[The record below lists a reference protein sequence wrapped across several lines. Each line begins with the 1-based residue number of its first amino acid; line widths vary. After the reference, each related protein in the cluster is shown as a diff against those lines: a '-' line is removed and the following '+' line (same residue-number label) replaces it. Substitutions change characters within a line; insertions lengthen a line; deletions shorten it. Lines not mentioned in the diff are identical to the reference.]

1 MRKHKEFKAT
11 KMAFMY
17 KYRSKALYAHV
28 HADMD
33 ITPEAAHKLFAR
45 LARRGF
51 SLVVP
56 SLPTDYVYTDD
67 FAQRYAA
74 WFAVLSRAALDT
86 GLKLALHPQRPIER
100 ALCEPSDRTKVLS
113 RRVYYAEQ
121 REHFHL
127 TLCDKP
133 TLSLIALDEEYTRII
148 DLRPYVKDNVL
159 DFDVPDGNWVIE
171 QYVCTDEEQDGTQ
184 HATHSRLSRTA
195 FISYLDRLY
204 VLCGG
209 VQNTAIGALYYHNL
223 CFDSPNRRNWAQE
236 FNEIFQAKF
245 GFDPSPYYP
254 VLFHNLGGGTEH
266 IRALFMQCRA
276 ELLRNGIA
284 RALRDFAMAQHLEAI
299 IIQAE
304 PKAPACSWITGD
316 ALANQ
321 QYCAASRM
329 DHAYLYGLNS
339 LTLAA
344 SAAADSGRQ
353 RVICE
358 LFARLSDAYTEEMAL
373 KETITVLGNGAN
385 TLIMHPTV
393 MKMSR
398 QFTEPVHR
406 SLYLLTNGF
415 SVCDIAML
423 YPIYALHTKPLM
435 YEQPAPDYEYP
446 ITPFNCDYMTLA
458 NSLAHYAGINLTMLH
473 PETLQMHCQVRGNQL
488 FFENVKGNNGFRILI
503 LPATSMIRLDNLR
516 TVAEFYDNGGIVIA
530 TGTLPDMAFEF
541 LPEFEKDLLDHY
553 GEEYVTDYDCE
564 VRRLVKHIFGEK
576 ACDKSVLANRGFNS
590 NQNGGRAYLL
600 YPSATAAD
608 GTFMTASDEIMRL
621 LYELKIPYD
630 VIMPGMRRL
639 ENGGVFNLPLPEY
652 RHVDT
657 PEGVHRVGM
666 MGHLHKVNGTQHT
679 HMLYNTTDTPYENT
693 VYLRG
698 ALKPVIYNP
707 QTGKVSRA
715 RRVKYAT
722 YRGQVYTSLPV
733 QIPQR
738 SALFLVSEENEQ
750 KLTLSAPLSDLSS

>member
-1 MRKHKEFKAT
+1 MRRIKEFKAN

-17 KYRSKALYAHV
+17 KYRTNALYAHI
-28 HADMD
+28 HPAMD
-33 ITPEAAHKLFAR
+33 ISPEAAHKLFAR

-51 SLVVP
+51 SLVIP
-56 SLPTDYVYTDD
+56 SLPTDYVYTED
-67 FAQRYAA
+67 FAQRYAV
-74 WFAVLSRAALDT
+74 WFATLSQAALDT
-86 GLKLALHPQRPIER
+86 GMKIALHPQRPIER
-100 ALCEPSDRTKVLS
+100 ALCDPNDRTQVLS

-121 REHFHL
+121 HEHFRL
-127 TLCDKP
+127 TLYDKP
-133 TLSLIALDEEYTRII
+133 TLCLIALDEEYTQII
-148 DLRPYVKDNVL
+148 DLRPYVHDGVL
-159 DFDVPDGNWVIE
+159 EFDVPDGNWVIE
-171 QYVCTDEEQDGTQ
+171 QYVCTDIEQDGTQ
-184 HATHSRLSRTA
+184 HTTHNRLSRTA

-209 VQNTAIGALYYHNL
+209 VQNTAIGAVYYHNL
-223 CFDSPNRRNWAQE
+223 CFDSPNRRNWTQD
-236 FNEIFQAKF
+236 FNDIFKAEF

-276 ELLRNGIA
+276 ELLKAGIA

-321 QYCAASRM
+321 QYCAAGRM

-339 LTLAA
+339 LALAA
-344 SAAADSGRQ
+344 SAAADSGQQ

-358 LFARLSDAYTEEMAL
+358 LFARLSDAYTEELAL

-385 TLIMHPTV
+385 QLIMHPTI
-393 MKMSR
+393 MKMSK
-398 QFTEPVHR
+398 QFLDPVHR
-406 SLYLLTNGF
+406 CLYLLTKGF
-415 SVCDIAML
+415 SVCDVAML

-435 YEQPAPDYEYP
+435 YEQPALDYEYP
-446 ITPFNCDYMTLA
+446 VTPFNCDYMTLA
-458 NSLAHYAGINLTMLH
+458 NSISQYGGINLTMLH
-473 PETLQMHCQVRGNQL
+473 PDTLQKHCEVRGGQL
-488 FFENVKGNNGFRILI
+488 FFQNVKGSNGFRILI

-516 TVAEFYDNGGIVIA
+516 TIKQFYDNGGIVIA
-530 TGTLPDMAFEF
+530 TGTLPDSAFEF
-541 LPEFEKDLLDHY
+541 LPEFEKNLLQHY
-553 GEEYVTDYDCE
+553 GEEYVTDYDRE
-564 VRRLVKHIFGEK
+564 VRELVRHIFGTQ
-576 ACDKSVLANRGFNS
+576 ACDKNILTNRGFNS

-679 HMLYNTTDTPYENT
+679 HMLYNTTDQPYENV

-698 ALKPVIYNP
+698 ALKPVVYNP
-707 QTGKVSRA
+707 QTGKVNRA
-715 RRVKYAT
+715 RRVKYAS
-722 YRGQVYTSLPV
+722 YRGQVYTYLPV
-733 QIPQR
+733 QIPR
-738 SALFLVSEENEQ
+738 HSALFLVSEELGQ
-750 KLTLSAPLSDLSS
+750 TPALSAPLSDLL

>member
-17 KYRSKALYAHV
+17 KYRTNALYAHV
-28 HADMD
+28 HAAMD
-33 ITPEAAHKLFAR
+33 ITPEAAHKLFSR

-51 SLVVP
+51 CLVIP

-67 FAQRYAA
+67 FAQRYAD
-74 WFAVLSRAALDT
+74 WFSVLSRAALDT
-86 GLKLALHPQRPIER
+86 GMKLALHPQRPIER
-100 ALCEPSDRTKVLS
+100 ALCDPNDRTVVLS

-121 REHFHL
+121 RQHFHL
-127 TLCDKP
+127 ELYNKP
-133 TLSLIALDEEYTRII
+133 TLSLIALDEEYTQII
-148 DLRPYVKDNVL
+148 DLRPFVHDGVL

-171 QYVCTDEEQDGTQ
+171 HYVCTDTEQDGTQ
-184 HATHSRLSRTA
+184 HQTHNRLSRTA
-195 FISYLDRLY
+195 FISYLDRLF

-209 VQNTAIGALYYHNL
+209 VQNTAIGAVYYHNL
-223 CFDSPNRRNWAQE
+223 CFDSPNRRNWTND
-236 FNEIFQAKF
+236 FNDIFKDRF

-276 ELLRNGIA
+276 ELLRTGIA

-316 ALANQ
+316 ALSNQ
-321 QYCAASRM
+321 QYCAAGRM

-339 LTLAA
+339 LSLAA
-344 SAAADSGRQ
+344 SAAADSGQQ

-358 LFARLSDAYTEEMAL
+358 MFARLSDTYTEKMAL

-398 QFTEPVHR
+398 QFTDPVHR
-406 SLYLLTNGF
+406 SLYLLTKGF

-423 YPIYALHTKPLM
+423 YPIYALHTKPVM

-458 NSLAHYAGINLTMLH
+458 NSLAHYAGVNLTMLH
-473 PETLQMHCQVRGNQL
+473 PDTLQKHCQLRGDQL

-503 LPATSMIRLDNLR
+503 LPTTSMISLDNLR
-516 TVAEFYDNGGIVIA
+516 TVAEFYDNGGTVIA

-541 LPEFEKDLLDHY
+541 LPEFEKDLLSHY
-553 GEEYVTDYDCE
+553 GEEYVTDYDVE
-564 VRRLVKHIFGEK
+564 VRRLVKHIFGER
-576 ACDKSVLANRGFNS
+576 ACDKSVIANRGFNS
-590 NQNGGRAYLL
+590 NAKGGRAYLL

-608 GTFMTASDEIMRL
+608 GTFMTASEEIMRL
-621 LYELKIPYD
+621 IYELKIPYD
-630 VIMPGMRRL
+630 VIMPDMRRL

-666 MGHLHKVNGTQHT
+666 MGHLHKINGKQHT

-698 ALKPVIYNP
+698 ALKPLIYDP
-707 QTGKVSRA
+707 QTGKVSHA
-715 RRVKYAT
+715 RHVRYAT
-722 YRGQVYTSLPV
+722 YRGQVYT
-733 QIPQR
+733 
-738 SALFLVSEENEQ
+738 
-750 KLTLSAPLSDLSS
+750 

>member
-17 KYRSKALYAHV
+17 KYRTNALYAHV
-28 HADMD
+28 HAAMD
-33 ITPEAAHKLFAR
+33 ITPEAAHKLFSR

-51 SLVVP
+51 CLVIP
-56 SLPTDYVYTDD
+56 SLPTDYVYTDN
-67 FAQRYAA
+67 FAQRYAE
-74 WFAVLSRAALDT
+74 WFSVLSRAALDT
-86 GLKLALHPQRPIER
+86 GMKLALHPQRPIER
-100 ALCEPSDRTKVLS
+100 ALCDPNDRTVVLS

-121 REHFHL
+121 RQHFHL
-127 TLCDKP
+127 ELYNKP
-133 TLSLIALDEEYTRII
+133 TLSLIALDEEYTQII
-148 DLRPYVKDNVL
+148 DLRPFVHDGVL

-171 QYVCTDEEQDGTQ
+171 HYVCTDTEQDGTQ
-184 HATHSRLSRTA
+184 HQTHNRLSRTA
-195 FISYLDRLY
+195 FISYLDRLF

-209 VQNTAIGALYYHNL
+209 VQNTAIGAVYYHNL
-223 CFDSPNRRNWAQE
+223 CFDSPNRRNWTND
-236 FNEIFQAKF
+236 FNDIFKDRF

-276 ELLRNGIA
+276 ELLRTGIA

-316 ALANQ
+316 ALSNQ
-321 QYCAASRM
+321 QYCAAGRM

-339 LTLAA
+339 LSLAA
-344 SAAADSGRQ
+344 SAAADSGQQ

-358 LFARLSDAYTEEMAL
+358 MFARLSDTYTEKMAL

-398 QFTEPVHR
+398 QFTDPVHR
-406 SLYLLTNGF
+406 SLYLLTKGF

-423 YPIYALHTKPLM
+423 YPIYALHTKPVM
-435 YEQPAPDYEYP
+435 YEQPALDYEYP

-458 NSLAHYAGINLTMLH
+458 NSLAHYAGVNLTMLH
-473 PETLQMHCQVRGNQL
+473 PDTLQKHCQLRGDQL

-503 LPATSMIRLDNLR
+503 LPTTSMISLDNLR
-516 TVAEFYDNGGIVIA
+516 TVAEFYDNGGTVIA

-541 LPEFEKDLLDHY
+541 LPEFEKDLLSHY
-553 GEEYVTDYDCE
+553 GEEYVTDYDVE
-564 VRRLVKHIFGEK
+564 VRRLVKHIFGER
-576 ACDKSVLANRGFNS
+576 ACDKSVIANRGFNS
-590 NQNGGRAYLL
+590 NAKGGRAYLL

-608 GTFMTASDEIMRL
+608 GTFMTASEEIMRL
-621 LYELKIPYD
+621 IYELKIPYD
-630 VIMPGMRRL
+630 VIMPDMRRL

-666 MGHLHKVNGTQHT
+666 MGHLHKINGKQHT

-698 ALKPVIYNP
+698 ALKPLIYDP

-722 YRGQVYTSLPV
+722 YRGQIYTYMPV
-733 QIPQR
+733 QIPER
-738 SALFLVSEENEQ
+738 SALFLVSDELEQ
-750 KLTLSAPLSDLSS
+750 KPTLSAPLSDLL

>member
-1 MRKHKEFKAT
+1 MRKVRDLKAT

-17 KYRSKALYAHV
+17 KYRTKSLYAHV
-28 HADMD
+28 RPEME
-33 ITPEAAHKLFAR
+33 ITPEAAHKLFVR

-56 SLPTDYVYTDD
+56 SLPTDYVYTED
-67 FAQRYAA
+67 FAKRYAD
-74 WFAVLSRAALDT
+74 WFATLSHAAIET

-100 ALCEPSDRTKVLS
+100 ALCEPGDRTHMLS
-113 RRVYYAEQ
+113 RREYYVEQ
-121 REHFHL
+121 HEHL
-127 TLCDKP
+127 CLKLCDKP
-133 TLSLIALDEEYTRII
+133 TLSIIALDEEYTRII
-148 DLRPYVKDNVL
+148 DLRPYVHDNVL
-159 DFDVPDGNWVIE
+159 EYDVPDGNWIIE
-171 QYVCTDEEQDGTQ
+171 QYICTDTEQDGTQ
-184 HATHSRLSRTA
+184 HPTHNRLSRTA

-209 VQNTAIGALYYHNL
+209 VQNTAIGAVYYHNL
-223 CFDSPNRRNWAQE
+223 CFDSPNRRNWTQD
-236 FNEIFQAKF
+236 FNEIFRVRF

-276 ELLRNGIA
+276 ELLRSGIS

-299 IIQAE
+299 VIQAE

-321 QYCAASRM
+321 QYCAAARM

-339 LTLAA
+339 LSLAA
-344 SAAADSGRQ
+344 SAAADSGQQ

-358 LFARLSDAYTEEMAL
+358 LFARLSDAYTEQMAL

-385 TLIMHPTV
+385 TLIMNPTV

-406 SLYLLTNGF
+406 SLYLLTKGF
-415 SVCDIAML
+415 SVCDVAML
-423 YPIYALHTKPLM
+423 YPIYALHTTPLM
-435 YEQPAPDYEYP
+435 YEQPALDYEYP
-446 ITPFNCDYMTLA
+446 ITPFTCDYMTLA
-458 NSLAHYAGINLTMLH
+458 NSLTHYAGINLTMLH
-473 PETLQMHCQVRGNQL
+473 PETLQKHCQVREDQL

-503 LPATSMIRLDNLR
+503 LPATAMIRLDNLR
-516 TVAEFYDNGGIVIA
+516 TIAEFYDNGGIVIA

-541 LPEFEKDLLDHY
+541 LPEFEKDLLQYY
-553 GEEYVTDYDCE
+553 GAEYVTAYDTE
-564 VRRLVKHIFGEK
+564 VRELVKHIFGER
-576 ACDKSVLANRGFNS
+576 ACDKTVLTNRGFNS
-590 NQNGGRAYLL
+590 NAKGGRAYLL

-608 GTFMTASDEIMRL
+608 GTFMTASEEIMRL
-621 LYELKIPYD
+621 LYELRIPYD
-630 VIMPGMRRL
+630 VIMPDMRRL

-657 PEGVHRVGM
+657 PEGVHRAGM
-666 MGHLHKVNGTQHT
+666 MGHLHKINGTQHT

-698 ALKPVIYNP
+698 ALKPLLYNP

-715 RRVKYAT
+715 RRVKYAA
-722 YRGQVYTSLPV
+722 YRGQIYTYLPV
-733 QIPQR
+733 QIPAH
-738 SALFLVSEENEQ
+738 SAIFTVSEELEQ
-750 KLTLSAPLSDLSS
+750 APTLSAPLSDLL

>member
-1 MRKHKEFKAT
+1 MRKIKEFRAT

-17 KYRSKALYAHV
+17 KYRTKALYAHL
-28 HADMD
+28 HFPLDAD
-33 ITPEAAHKLFAR
+33 PEAVSKQMSV

-51 SLVVP
+51 SLVIP
-56 SLPTDYVYTDD
+56 SLSTDTVYSED
-67 FAQRYAA
+67 FAQKYAA
-74 WFAVLSRAALDT
+74 WFAMLSRTAMDA
-86 GLKLALHPQRPIER
+86 GLKIALHPQRPIER
-100 ALCEPSDRTKVLS
+100 ALCDEDSRTVVLS
-113 RRVYYAEQ
+113 RREYYAEQ
-121 REHFHL
+121 REHLKL
-127 TLCDKP
+127 TLSDKP

-159 DFDVPDGNWVIE
+159 EFDVPDGNWIIE
-171 QYVCTDEEQDGTQ
+171 QYICTDTEQDGTQ
-184 HATHSRLSRTA
+184 HITHNRLSRTA

-209 VQNTAIGALYYHNL
+209 VQNTAIGAIYYHNL
-223 CFDSPNRRNWAQE
+223 CFDSPNRRNWAE
-236 FNEIFQAKF
+236 DFNELFKERF

-276 ELLRNGIA
+276 ELLRTGIA
-284 RALRDFAMAQHLEAI
+284 RALRDFAMAQHLEPI

-321 QYCAASRM
+321 AYCAAGRM

-339 LTLAA
+339 LSLAA
-344 SAAADSGRQ
+344 SAAADSGQQ

-358 LFARLSDAYTEEMAL
+358 MFARLSDAYTEELAL
-373 KETITVLGNGAN
+373 KETITALGNGAN

-406 SLYLLTNGF
+406 SLYLLTKGF
-415 SVCDIAML
+415 SVCDVAML
-423 YPIYALHTKPLM
+423 YPIYALHTKPQL
-435 YEQPAPDYEYP
+435 YEQPASDYEYP
-446 ITPFNCDYMTLA
+446 VTPFTCDYMTLA
-458 NSLAHYAGINLTMLH
+458 NSLSHYAGVNLTMLH
-473 PETLQMHCQVRGNQL
+473 PDTLQKHCRLRDDQL
-488 FFENVKGNNGFRILI
+488 FFENVRGNNGFRVLI

-516 TVAEFYDNGGIVIA
+516 IISEFYDNGGIVIA
-530 TGTLPDMAFEF
+530 TGTLPDSAFEF
-541 LPEFEKDLLDHY
+541 LPEFEKDLLQHY
-553 GEEYVTDYDCE
+553 GEEYITDYDIE
-564 VRRLVKHIFGEK
+564 VRELVKHIFGER
-576 ACDKSVLANRGFNS
+576 ACDKTVINNRGYNS
-590 NQNGGRAYLL
+590 NAKGGRAYLL

-621 LYELKIPYD
+621 LYELRIPYD

-652 RHVDT
+652 RHIDM

-679 HMLYNTTDTPYENT
+679 HMLYNTTDRDYENT

-698 ALKPVIYNP
+698 ALKPVIYDP
-707 QTGKVSRA
+707 QTGKVKRM

-722 YRGQVYTSLPV
+722 YRGQIYTYLPLK
-733 QIPQR
+733 IPKQ
-738 SALFLVSEENEQ
+738 STLFLVSDEMEQ
-750 KLTLSAPLSDLSS
+750 SPTLSAPLSDLL